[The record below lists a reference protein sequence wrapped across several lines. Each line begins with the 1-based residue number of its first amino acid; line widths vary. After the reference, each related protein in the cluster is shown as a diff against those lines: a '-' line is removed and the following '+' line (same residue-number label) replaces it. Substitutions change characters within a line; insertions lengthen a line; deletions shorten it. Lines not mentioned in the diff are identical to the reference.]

1 MKLIPTGIENF
12 KTMIDKNAYYVDK
25 TNLIA
30 DILNEQV
37 VLYTRPR
44 RFGKTLN
51 MSMLYYFFSIKEK
64 ENAYLF
70 NDLYISKNKEALEH
84 QNKYPTIFISL
95 KEMKNSITES
105 NISVEKL
112 KETMNKNIGI
122 ERSMNQAIRFVVG
135 DLSTYLDN
143 TQRIKKSI
151 DKIIMKSKF
160 VVGDLNDTGCQ

>member
-1 MKLIPTGIENF
+1 MKLIPTVIENF

-64 ENAYLF
+64 DEICA
-70 NDLYISKNKEALEH
+70 SKVKF
-84 QNKYPTIFISL
+84 FISF
-95 KEMKNSITES
+95 KEMKI
-105 NISVEKL
+105 
-112 KETMNKNIGI
+112 
-122 ERSMNQAIRFVVG
+122 VG
-135 DLSTYLDN
+135 YL
-143 TQRIKKSI
+143 
-151 DKIIMKSKF
+151 F
-160 VVGDLNDTGCQ
+160 